1 MCTCIHNCFIHVPC
15 SVASILIGFGDS
27 APGHKAQPPV
37 KMFTV
42 QHAFQKPPPFLHQK
56 RVTSGVRGG
65 GGGGGGVHPELILNL
80 NRAIMRT
87 NILKYPTSFNTHPLI
102 AHALWAQNT
111 NALWVQREMHKRAYI
126 LFTIQVHC
134 FTKEHNNCFEVHC
147 FTREQNNCFAIQVH
161 CFAREHNNCFTKQCM
176 CHNATIN
183 CTCGAFT
190 LFMQFLWIVA
200 AFTPSATLGPA
211 LMLPTSARTR
221 YSNAPLPCRP
231 LSPRACRA
239 NRIASA
245 SG

>member
-1 MCTCIHNCFIHVPC
+1 MHCEHKGKCTREHTIFSPYKCIVSQGSITIVLQHMHHNKCC
-15 SVASILIGFGDS
+15 
-27 APGHKAQPPV
+27 
-37 KMFTV
+37 
-42 QHAFQKPPPFLHQK
+42 
-56 RVTSGVRGG
+56 
-65 GGGGGGVHPELILNL
+65 
-80 NRAIMRT
+80 
-87 NILKYPTSFNTHPLI
+87 
-102 AHALWAQNT
+102 
-111 NALWVQREMHKRAYI
+111 
-126 LFTIQVHC
+126 TIQMHC

-190 LFMQFLWIVA
+190 IFMQFLWIVA

-221 YSNAPLPCRP
+221 DSNASLPCRP